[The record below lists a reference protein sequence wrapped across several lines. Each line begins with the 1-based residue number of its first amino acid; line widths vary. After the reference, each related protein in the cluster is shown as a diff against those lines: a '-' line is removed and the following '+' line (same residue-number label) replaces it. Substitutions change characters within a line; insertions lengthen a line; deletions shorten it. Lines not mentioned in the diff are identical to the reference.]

1 MSGCCHAWE
10 RGWGC
15 DRDKCAAV
23 HRPEKELGNH
33 CHRYQRNQSCY
44 QSPCYK
50 LHVPAPGHTPIH
62 GRNPPPMPSADW
74 RGTTPPR
81 RSTDTAQRDDGD
93 PPPPWRQPP
102 YFNAPAADAGPP
114 FKAPPYRPPTH
125 PPPRY
130 KTPPPSS
137 TDSAP
142 PAKKAAPAEKAAP
155 ANMTAPPPEPAP
167 PTIDAC
173 AQVFKDAV
181 HRLFAGLSPQN
192 LRVKAKK
199 LLLSFHD
206 DRAQADSLILFLRPS
221 VHYLT
226 NIIDRS

>member
-1 MSGCCHAWE
+1 MSGCCRAWE

-15 DRDKCAAV
+15 DRDNCVAV
-23 HRPEKELGNH
+23 HRPEQDLANH
-33 CHRYQRNQSCY
+33 CHRYQRNQSC
-44 QSPCYK
+44 SRWPCYR
-50 LHVPAPGHTPIH
+50 LHVPAPEHTPIH

-74 RGTTPPR
+74 PPPR
-81 RSTDTAQRDDGD
+81 RSTDTAQRDAVD

-114 FKAPPYRPPTH
+114 FKAP

-167 PTIDAC
+167 PAMPAQSEIDAC

-181 HRLFAGLSPQN
+181 QKLFTGLSTHD
-192 LRVKAKK
+192 RKAKAK
-199 LLLSFHD
+199 NLLRRFHD
-206 DRAQADSLILFLRPS
+206 DKVQYESLKCFLRPS

-226 NIIDRS
+226 DIIDR

>member
-1 MSGCCHAWE
+1 
-10 RGWGC
+10 
-15 DRDKCAAV
+15 
-23 HRPEKELGNH
+23 
-33 CHRYQRNQSCY
+33 
-44 QSPCYK
+44 
-50 LHVPAPGHTPIH
+50 
-62 GRNPPPMPSADW
+62 MPSADW

-114 FKAPPYRPPTH
+114 FKAPHQPSTH

-173 AQVFKDAV
+173 AQVFNDAV
-181 HRLFAGLSPQN
+181 RRLFAGLSQQDR
-192 LRVKAKK
+192 RVKAKK
-199 LLLSFHD
+199 LLNSFHD
-206 DRAQADSLILFLRPS
+206 DRVQAESLILFLRPS

-226 NIIDRS
+226 DIIHRRS